1 VLWSGGVGQWG
12 TFTPFFHQFL
22 LGLSQRFMH
31 SPQQLKTS
39 PFFMMGVV
47 GVDHSLLL
55 ITYYH
60 HHHHRHHA
68 IISNLKVVPDANEKE
83 K

>member
-1 VLWSGGVGQWG
+1 
-12 TFTPFFHQFL
+12 
-22 LGLSQRFMH
+22 
-31 SPQQLKTS
+31 
-39 PFFMMGVV
+39 MMGVV